1 MFLELVRRLS
11 KLDDSLALSLNL
23 SQDGVWTISIDVLE
37 LGYIYSFSSTDI
49 AECYSRV
56 NKYLDCLNDEEKFE
70 ELVSEILDEGF
81 EVKES
86 C

>member
-23 SQDGVWTISIDVLE
+23 SQDGVWTISIDVLG

-49 AECYSRV
+49 SECYGRI
-56 NKYLDCLNDEEKFE
+56 NKYLDCLNDEDKFE
-70 ELVSEILDEGF
+70 ELVSEILDEEF